1 MNLLTVSGILIALLI
16 FLVIFKIYLRNVTR
30 VILYNLK
37 TMNELPDN
45 IYRKTGN
52 FSLENYQ
59 KEDDLKTFS
68 FAFNYVFINTID
80 SIYNPIRKIFNEK
93 EYLDIVIK
101 ILSITRFGDKLNIFL
116 KNTFSQCKKFEELH
130 YVLGVIKTHKYYTI
144 LNHFIDKKLI
154 DEVMGKEYSI
164 EV

>member
-16 FLVIFKIYLRNVTR
+16 FLVIFKIYSRSVIR

-45 IYRKTGN
+45 IYCKTGN

-101 ILSITRFGDKLNIFL
+101 ILSIARFGDKLNIFL
-116 KNTFSQCKKFEELH
+116 KIHSVNVKNLKNFIMFS
-130 YVLGVIKTHKYYTI
+130 V
-144 LNHFIDKKLI
+144 
-154 DEVMGKEYSI
+154 
-164 EV
+164 